1 MTTSHLAGGAWQEE
15 DHVSETVST
24 ERVDAATADSTTQ
37 ATFPPKRCPFGGQV
51 EYERLREQE
60 TISKVPTVDGGAPW
74 WATNHTDVKAI
85 LVDPR
90 FSSNRR
96 DPKFP
101 SLIRDPEAR
110 QHFRNQPPMMISM
123 DGVEHAESRRA
134 VIGEFTVKR
143 LAALRPTIQAI
154 VDGFIDEM
162 LATERRSV
170 DLVEALSLPVPSLVI
185 CEMLGVPYA
194 DHDFFQERS
203 SHLVNRGTP
212 AEMRARSAG
221 ELREY
226 LGRLL
231 ADKEA
236 NPGDDLLSRQIEKQR
251 AEGAIDHEEMVGLAL
266 LLLIAGHET
275 TANMISLGAMALL
288 HDPEQ
293 LAAIKAD
300 PTKIPLAVEEFLR
313 YFSIADTIPRL
324 ATEDIEVGGVT
335 IKAGEGVIAS
345 AFAANY
351 DPDAFADA
359 AEFDVERGTRSHV
372 AFGYGPHQCLGQNLA
387 RQELEIVFETLFR
400 RIPTLKLAAPI
411 EDIPFK
417 EHGGVY
423 GIHELPVAW

>member
-1 MTTSHLAGGAWQEE
+1 
-15 DHVSETVST
+15 VSETAST
-24 ERVDAATADSTTQ
+24 ERVDAAPVDSTTQ
-37 ATFPPKRCPFGGQV
+37 ATFPPKRCPFGGQP

-60 TISKVPTVDGGAPW
+60 SISKVPTVDGGNTW
-74 WATNHTDVKAI
+74 WATNRDDVKAI

-110 QHFRNQPPMMISM
+110 RHFRSQPPMMITM
-123 DGVEHAESRRA
+123 DGAEHAAARRA
-134 VIGEFTVKR
+134 VTGEFTVKG
-143 LAALRPTIQAI
+143 LAALRPKIQAI
-154 VDGFIDEM
+154 VDGFIDEI

-203 SHLVNRGTP
+203 SHLVDRSTP
-212 AEMRARSAG
+212 AEMRVRSAG
-221 ELREY
+221 ELNAY
-226 LGRLL
+226 LDRLL
-231 ADKEA
+231 TAKKAE
-236 NPGDDLLSRQIEKQR
+236 PGDDLLSRQIEKQR
-251 AEGAIDHEEMVGLAL
+251 GEGAIDAEEMVGLAL

-275 TANMISLGAMALL
+275 TANMISLGVMALL

-293 LAAIKAD
+293 VAAIKAD
-300 PTKIPLAVEEFLR
+300 PTKIPMAVEEFLR
-313 YFSIADTIPRL
+313 YFSIADPIPRL
-324 ATEDIEVGGVT
+324 ATEDVEVGGVT

-345 AFAANY
+345 ALAANF
-351 DPDAFADA
+351 DPDAFTDA
-359 AEFDVERGTRSHV
+359 AEFDVERGSRSHV

-400 RIPTLKLAAPI
+400 RIPELKLAIPI